1 VTRTVRGA
9 GRTDSLPRR
18 QPGPAPQRLLATAR
32 RHWLIAVLLLAGL
45 LLRVAALIAYRPIL
59 FYIDSTKYLYHGAAN
74 DPVGYR
80 VPLRLILLVGN
91 LDAVAATAHLLGL
104 AMGVAIYAVLARR
117 GVPRWLA
124 ALAAA
129 PVLLDGYQLQ
139 IEQTMMPDVW
149 FEALIVTGLVLLLW
163 SPRMPLWAIA
173 LGGIAL
179 GLAATVAQKG
189 QILVLPAVIYV
200 LVAVGGWRRVLGG
213 AALMCAAFALPILTY
228 MSISSAVTGHFWLSH
243 SGTTTLYGR
252 AASAADC
259 ATLRLPAAQRPLC
272 PAPSQKA
279 LGADGLEHSPHSP
292 LRPYYAHLPGS
303 QASATVSAFN
313 RAVFTQQPG
322 RVVASVAADAAKLFA
337 LTRNTRP
344 GDTPIWRWQFQT
356 SYPYWRHA
364 SPAEVRSVIRGFG
377 GGDPHVVEPL
387 ADALRSYQLHGG
399 FTPGPVYALATAAGL
414 IGSLSLIGWPRRAR
428 RRTPAGRSSA
438 GPEPARPV
446 SAGPGQADEDPGPG
460 RQVALAC
467 LLFFLTGAAV
477 LVLSDVFEFSWR
489 YQLPAL
495 VTLPA
500 AGALGITAIRL
511 RVSPRGPRPPAG
523 PACP

>member
-1 VTRTVRGA
+1 VTRTARGT
-9 GRTDSLPRR
+9 GRTDSPPRR
-18 QPGPAPQRLLATAR
+18 QPGPAPQRLVTVLR

-91 LDAVAATAHLLGL
+91 LDTVAAVQHLLGL

-117 GVPRWLA
+117 EVPRWLA

-129 PVLLDGYQLQ
+129 PVLLDAYQLQ

-149 FEALIVTGLVLLLW
+149 FEALIVTGLVVLLW
-163 SPRMPLWAIA
+163 WRGIWAIA

-189 QILVLPAVIYV
+189 QILVLPAVVYV
-200 LVAVGGWRRVLGG
+200 LVAARGWRRALGG

-252 AASAADC
+252 AAAAADC
-259 ATLRLPAAQRPLC
+259 ATLRLPPAQRPLC
-272 PAPSQKA
+272 PTPSQKA
-279 LGADGLEHSPHSP
+279 LGADGLEHSPRSP

-322 RVVASVAADAAKLFA
+322 RVAASVTADAAKLFA

-344 GDTPIWRWQFQT
+344 GDTPIWRWQFRT
-356 SYPYWRHA
+356 SYPYWMHA
-364 SPAEVRSVIRGFG
+364 SPAEVRSVIKSFG
-377 GGDPHVVEPL
+377 GGDPHVVKPL
-387 ADALRSYQLHGG
+387 AGALRAYQLHGG
-399 FTPGPVYALATAAGL
+399 FTPGPVYALAALAGL

-428 RRTPAGRSSA
+428 RRT
-438 GPEPARPV
+438 
-446 SAGPGQADEDPGPG
+446 QADEEPGPG

>member
-1 VTRTVRGA
+1 MKMSI
-9 GRTDSLPRR
+9 GRVS
-18 QPGPAPQRLLATAR
+18 
-32 RHWLIAVLLLAGL
+32 
-45 LLRVAALIAYRPIL
+45 
-59 FYIDSTKYLYHGAAN
+59 
-74 DPVGYR
+74 
-80 VPLRLILLVGN
+80 
-91 LDAVAATAHLLGL
+91 
-104 AMGVAIYAVLARR
+104 
-117 GVPRWLA
+117 

-163 SPRMPLWAIA
+163 STRMPWWAIA

-189 QILVLPAVIYV
+189 QILVLPAVVYV
-200 LVAVGGWRRVLGG
+200 LVAARGWRRALGG
-213 AALMCAAFALPILTY
+213 AALACAAFALPILTY

-272 PAPSQKA
+272 PTPSQQA
-279 LGADGLEHSPHSP
+279 LGADGLEHSPRSP

-322 RVVASVAADAAKLFA
+322 RVAGSVAADAAKLFA

-344 GDTPIWRWQFQT
+344 GDTPIWRWQFQA
-356 SYPYWRHA
+356 SYPYWMHA
-364 SPAEVRSVIRGFG
+364 SPAEVRSVTKSFG
-377 GGDPHVVEPL
+377 GGDPHLVKPL
-387 ADALRSYQLHGG
+387 AAALRAYQLHGG
-399 FTPGPVYALATAAGL
+399 YTPGPVYALAALAGL
-414 IGSLSLIGWPRRAR
+414 IGSLSLIGWRRSR
-428 RRTPAGRSSA
+428 R
-438 GPEPARPV
+438 
-446 SAGPGQADEDPGPG
+446 GQDEPG

-477 LVLSDVFEFSWR
+477 LILSDVFEFSWR
-489 YQLPAL
+489 YQLPGL
-495 VTLPA
+495 VLLPLAGVLGLTAWRRGKVA
-500 AGALGITAIRL
+500 APVDAEPVTDPGASG
-511 RVSPRGPRPPAG
+511 
-523 PACP
+523 